1 MTDIIMI
8 ECGVGEA
15 IPVDVTKLP
24 QVAIDHLVKIGL
36 GNVLRDCHASLT
48 HKSGA
53 TVRDKYNAATDK
65 LAALMAG
72 NVRSNSGGRATDELA
87 REIREII
94 VEMVQKRAVAD
105 GRKKSSVTPDEV
117 RAALAEFGANEKIM
131 AAAQKRLD
139 AKRAASVDLDDL
151 GL

>member
-1 MTDIIMI
+1 MTSIIMI
-8 ECGVGEA
+8 ECGVGQP
-15 IPVDVTKLP
+15 IPVDVAALP

-53 TVRDKYNAATDK
+53 TVTDKFNAATDK

-72 NVRSNSGGRATDELA
+72 NVRTNTGGRTTDELA
-87 REIREII
+87 REVREII

-105 GRKKSSVTPDEV
+105 GRKKSSVTPEEV
-117 RAALAEFGANEKIM
+117 KAALDAHGANEKIV

-139 AKRAASVDLDDL
+139 AKRAASVDLEDL